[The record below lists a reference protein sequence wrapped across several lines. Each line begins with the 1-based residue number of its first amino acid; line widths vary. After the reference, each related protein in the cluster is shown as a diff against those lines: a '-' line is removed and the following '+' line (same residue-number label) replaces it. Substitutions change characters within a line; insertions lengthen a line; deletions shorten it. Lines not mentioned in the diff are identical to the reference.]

1 MKRIGLTGGIGSGKS
16 TVAAVFELL
25 GIPVYYADD
34 ASRRLMNE
42 DAALKNKII
51 NAFGEKSY
59 TGNLLDKKFIAATVF
74 NNPEKLKLLNSLV
87 HPATIKDASEWMAKQ
102 QSPYVIKEA
111 ALIFES
117 GADKDLDFVI
127 GVSAPLELRI
137 KRAMNRDHSKHGE
150 VIARISR
157 QMNEDEKLRLCKY
170 VIVNDEQQ
178 MILPQVLSLHKKFL
192 NGKWE

>member
-25 GIPVYYADD
+25 GIPVYYADN

-137 KRAMNRDHSKHGE
+137 KRAMNRDHSTHEE
-150 VIARISR
+150 VMARISR